1 MFLIPLRKNILIKMK
16 ILDEPKAIRLKIMD
30 FLSRREHSSREILN
44 KMSNRVESK
53 EMLLDSIK
61 ELVDDGLLSDER
73 FAESYFQSRKNKGYG
88 PLRIRNELKQ
98 RGVGDKLYYPLA
110 NEIEWSEFALE
121 VLKKKV
127 RGNMP
132 TETKEILKLKKFL
145 NYRGFD
151 FQDID
156 RAFRLIK
163 SELDH

>member
-1 MFLIPLRKNILIKMK
+1 MFLIPFRKNILIKMK

-61 ELVDDGLLSDER
+61 ELIEDGLLSDER
-73 FAESYFQSRKNKGYG
+73 FAESYFQSRKNRGYG

-98 RGVGDKLYYPLA
+98 KGVGDQIFFTLS
-110 NEIEWSEFALE
+110 NEVNWHKYALE
-121 VLKKKV
+121 ALRKKIN
-127 RGNMP
+127 GDLP
-132 TETKEILKLKKFL
+132 TETKDVLKLKRFL

-156 RAFRLIK
+156 RAF
-163 SELDH
+163 ELLKNE

>member
-1 MFLIPLRKNILIKMK
+1 MFLIPFRKNILVKMK
-16 ILDEPKAIRLKIMD
+16 TLDEPKAIRLKIMD
-30 FLSRREHSSREILN
+30 FLSRREHSSREILK

-98 RGVGDKLYYPLA
+98 RGVGDQIFSSLS
-110 NEIEWSEFALE
+110 NEVDWSKYALE
-121 VLKKKV
+121 ALKKKMN
-127 RGNMP
+127 GDLP
-132 TETKEILKLKKFL
+132 SETKDVLKLKRFL

-156 RAFRLIK
+156 RAF
-163 SELDH
+163 ELLKNE

>member
-1 MFLIPLRKNILIKMK
+1 MFLIPYRNNILVKMK
-16 ILDEPKAIRLKIMD
+16 TLDEPKAIRLKIMD
-30 FLSRREHSSREILN
+30 FLSRREHSSREILK

-98 RGVGDKLYYPLA
+98 RGVGDQIFSSLS
-110 NEIEWSEFALE
+110 NEVDWSKYALE
-121 VLKKKV
+121 ALKKKTN
-127 RGNMP
+127 GDLP
-132 TETKEILKLKKFL
+132 SEIKDVLKLKRFL

-156 RAFRLIK
+156 RAF
-163 SELDH
+163 ELLKNE

>member
-1 MFLIPLRKNILIKMK
+1 MFLIPFRKNILIKMK

-98 RGVGDKLYYPLA
+98 RGIGDQLFFTLS
-110 NEIEWSEFALE
+110 NEVNWSKYALE
-121 VLKKKV
+121 ALRKKIN
-127 RGNMP
+127 GDLP
-132 TETKEILKLKKFL
+132 TEIKDVLKLKRFL

-156 RAFRLIK
+156 RAF
-163 SELDH
+163 ELLKNE

>member
-1 MFLIPLRKNILIKMK
+1 MK
-16 ILDEPKAIRLKIMD
+16 LLEDSKAIRLKIMD
-30 FLSRREHSSREILN
+30 FLSRREHSTKEIFT
-44 KMSNRVESK
+44 KMSSRVESK
-53 EMLLDSIK
+53 
-61 ELVDDGLLSDER
+61 GLLEVEIENLKQEGLISDER
-73 FAESYFQSRKNKGYG
+73 FAESYFHSRKNKGYG

-145 NYRGFD
+145 NYRGFN

>member
-1 MFLIPLRKNILIKMK
+1 MK
-16 ILDEPKAIRLKIMD
+16 TLDEPKAIRLKIMD
-30 FLSRREHSSREILN
+30 FLSRREHSSREILK

-98 RGVGDKLYYPLA
+98 RGVGDQIFFSLS
-110 NEIEWSEFALE
+110 NEVDWSKYALE
-121 VLKKKV
+121 ALKKKMN
-127 RGNMP
+127 GDLP
-132 TETKEILKLKKFL
+132 SEIKDVLKLKRFL

-156 RAFRLIK
+156 RAFALLK
-163 SELDH
+163 NE

>member
-1 MFLIPLRKNILIKMK
+1 MFLIPFRKNILIKMK
-16 ILDEPKAIRLKIMD
+16 ILDEPKSIRLKIMD

-73 FAESYFQSRKNKGYG
+73 FADSYFQSRKNKGYG

-98 RGVGDKLYYPLA
+98 RGIGDQLFFTLS
-110 NEIEWSEFALE
+110 NEVNWSKYALE
-121 VLKKKV
+121 ALRKKIN
-127 RGNMP
+127 GDLP
-132 TETKEILKLKKFL
+132 TEIKDVLKLKRFL

-156 RAFRLIK
+156 RAFEVLK
-163 SELDH
+163 NE

>member
-1 MFLIPLRKNILIKMK
+1 MFLIPFRKNILIKMK

-98 RGVGDKLYYPLA
+98 RGIGDQL
-110 NEIEWSEFALE
+110 FFF
-121 VLKKKV
+121 
-127 RGNMP
+127 
-132 TETKEILKLKKFL
+132 T
-145 NYRGFD
+145 
-151 FQDID
+151 
-156 RAFRLIK
+156 IK
-163 SELDH
+163 

>member
-1 MFLIPLRKNILIKMK
+1 MFLILFRKNILITMK

-61 ELVDDGLLSDER
+61 ELIEDGLLSDER
-73 FAESYFQSRKNKGYG
+73 FAESYFQSRKNRGYG

-98 RGVGDKLYYPLA
+98 KGVGDQIFFTLS
-110 NEIEWSEFALE
+110 NEVNWHKYALE
-121 VLKKKV
+121 ALRKKIN
-127 RGNMP
+127 GDLP
-132 TETKEILKLKKFL
+132 TETKDVLKLKRFL

-156 RAFRLIK
+156 RAF
-163 SELDH
+163 ELLKNE

>member
-1 MFLIPLRKNILIKMK
+1 MFLIPFRKNILIKMK

-61 ELVDDGLLSDER
+61 ELIEDGLLSDER
-73 FAESYFQSRKNKGYG
+73 FAESYFQSRKNRGYG

-98 RGVGDKLYYPLA
+98 RGIGDQLFFSLS
-110 NEIEWSEFALE
+110 NEVNWSKYALE
-121 VLKKKV
+121 ALRKKIN
-127 RGNMP
+127 GDLP
-132 TETKEILKLKKFL
+132 TETKDVLKLKRFL

-156 RAFRLIK
+156 RAF
-163 SELDH
+163 ELLKNE